1 MYIELTFFAFSLA
14 AVAALFSSIFQSIS
28 GFAGALML
36 AVLIAP
42 IFGVKESVPLTA
54 SAMLISGCA
63 RVWVFRKFVPR
74 KPFFTVMIVALPL
87 IILSAH
93 FYLSLDP
100 KAAALVLGTF
110 LLCSTPL
117 RISLNKLRVNVSL
130 RGLAI
135 AAIPYGL
142 LSGST
147 FGAGLILA
155 PFMMGA
161 GITKERLVAMVGAL
175 ALGLNLSK
183 TLVFGSS
190 ALMGSEMLFLGL
202 AIGLFTLPGP
212 FIGRWILKNTDVKI
226 HSRFLDVFV
235 FFSSLYFLYVGLST

>member
-1 MYIELTFFAFSLA
+1 MYIEFSLLA
-14 AVAALFSSIFQSIS
+14 FLLAALAALLSSIFQSIS

-36 AVLIAP
+36 AIFIAP

-54 SAMLISGCA
+54 SAMLISGCI
-63 RVWVFRKFVPR
+63 RVWVFRQFVPI
-74 KPFFTVMIVALPL
+74 KPFLTVMTVALPL

-93 FYLSLDP
+93 FYLRLDP
-100 KAAALVLGTF
+100 KGAALILGVF

-117 RISLNKLRVNVSL
+117 RMMLNKLRVNISI

-155 PFMMGA
+155 PFMIGA

-190 ALMGSEMLFLGL
+190 PLMGSEMLILGL
-202 AIGLFTLPGP
+202 SIGLFTLPGP

-235 FFSSLYFLYVGLST
+235 FLSSLYFLYVGFGA

>member
-1 MYIELTFFAFSLA
+1 MYIEFTFLAFFLA
-14 AVAALFSSIFQSIS
+14 ALAALFSSIFQSIS

-54 SAMLISGCA
+54 SAMLVSGCI
-63 RVWVFRKFVPR
+63 RVWVFRQFVPL
-74 KPFFTVMIVALPL
+74 KPFLTVMLVALPL
-87 IILSAH
+87 ILLSAN

-100 KAAALVLGTF
+100 TAAALVLGLF
-110 LLCSTPL
+110 LLSSTPM
-117 RISLNKLRVNVSL
+117 RIILNKLKVQVGL

-155 PFMMGA
+155 PFIMGA

-190 ALMGSEMLFLGL
+190 PLMGGEMLILGL
-202 AIGLFTLPGP
+202 SIGVFTLPGP
-212 FIGRWILKNTDVKI
+212 YIGRWILKHTDVNI
-226 HSRFLDVFV
+226 HSRFLDIFV
-235 FFSSLYFLYVGLST
+235 FCSSLYFLHVGLWT